1 MNYSILVRDDKKL
14 LITSRGKINQKDDRI
29 DYIKFLVPINYYD
42 IDTSEAFVFL
52 KYQLSGSE
60 NIVTEELESDYE
72 ARNGY
77 YEYIFN
83 VKDELTQ
90 NPGELVFS
98 IEIWSE
104 EKHINTEECS
114 VPINKVSEI
123 AYTDAD
129 MSNAYTSIEKLED
142 YLYEANYDVLDY
154 DFANR
159 YMDKHYPP
167 IGGCSSVRKGL
178 LFGRNYDWY
187 YDNMPEFVVHVTETD
202 TRHASVAVCSGIG
215 ELNND
220 FVNSGEY
227 SSDYKAVPF
236 AVLDGVNDAG
246 VYGNINVVPT
256 GDWGI
261 TTGTMPKIRLKKCL
275 TAMTLLRF
283 VLDNFDSATTAVEY
297 LRDFTSIRMLYNDT
311 IALEAH
317 YMIAD
322 ATKTYAV
329 EFVNNEIVILDIT
342 NKPYM
347 TNFYLKDM
355 NMLPNS
361 HVIDRTTITP
371 HSMGVERYELI
382 DNTYR
387 TIEDTNDMIFLMHKD
402 LKYTQMYS
410 RELDPYWYTELTGNY
425 ETFGDITVTS
435 PVEAFEPVIDY
446 VIEQFEH
453 RDRNTKETWQTV
465 HTSVY
470 NLEARKLYVIPQETG
485 TQHIIN
491 L

>member
-1 MNYSILVRDDKKL
+1 MNYSILVRDDKTL
-14 LITSRGKINQKDDRI
+14 LITAKGKVNQKDDRI
-29 DYIKFLVPINYYD
+29 DCLKFYVPVNYYD

-52 KYQLSGSE
+52 KYQLPNSE
-60 NIVTEELESDYE
+60 NIITEELESDYE
-72 ARNGY
+72 IRNGY
-77 YEYIFN
+77 YEYRFI

-90 NPGELVFS
+90 APGDMIVS
-98 IEIWSE
+98 IEVWSE
-104 EKHINTEECS
+104 EKHVDTEECLI
-114 VPINKVSEI
+114 PICVVSEI
-123 AYTDAD
+123 AYTGAD
-129 MSNAYTSIEKLED
+129 RSNAYTSIEKLED
-142 YLYEANYDVLDY
+142 YLYEANYDDLDY
-154 DFANR
+154 DFAER
-159 YMDKHYPP
+159 YMEKHYPP

-187 YDNMPEFVVHVTETD
+187 YSNMPEIIVHVTETE
-202 TRHASVAVCSGIG
+202 TRHASVAVCSGLG
-215 ELNND
+215 ELNNA

-227 SSDYKAVPF
+227 SSDYKVVPF
-236 AVLDGVNDAG
+236 VVLDGVNDAG

-261 TTGTMPKIRLKKCL
+261 TTGTMPRVKLKKRL

-283 VLDNFDSATTAVEY
+283 VLDNFDSATAAVEY
-297 LRDFTSIRMLYNDT
+297 LRDFTSVRMLYSDSL
-311 IALEAH
+311 ALEAH

-329 EFVNNEIVILDIT
+329 EFINNEMVILDIT

-355 NMLPNS
+355 SMIPNS
-361 HVIDRTTITP
+361 HTVNRNTITP

-410 RELDPYWYTELTGNY
+410 RELDPYWYTELTGKY
-425 ETFGDITVTS
+425 ETFGDLTVLS
-435 PVEAFEPVIDY
+435 PVEDFEPIIDY
-446 VIEQFEH
+446 VINQFEH
-453 RDRNTKETWQTV
+453 RNRDAKETWQTV

-485 TQHIIN
+485 MQHIIN

>member
-1 MNYSILVRDDKKL
+1 MNYSILVRDDRKL
-14 LITSRGKINQKDDRI
+14 LVTSKGKVNKKDNRI
-29 DYIKFLVPINYYD
+29 DYIKFFVPINYYG
-42 IDTSEAFVFL
+42 IDTSEAYVFL
-52 KYQLSGSE
+52 KYKYPESE
-60 NIVTEELESDYE
+60 ILTEELESNYE
-72 ARNGY
+72 PRNGY
-77 YEYIFN
+77 YEYTFL
-83 VKDELTQ
+83 VKDEITQ
-90 NPGELVFS
+90 TIGDIEMS
-98 IEIWSE
+98 IEVWSE
-104 EKHINTEECS
+104 QRHVSTEECS
-114 VPINKVSEI
+114 VPIREI
-123 AYTDAD
+123 GEITETEAD
-129 MSNAYTSIEKLED
+129 MSNAYDSIEKLED
-142 YLYEANYDVLDY
+142 FLYEATYSNLDY
-154 DFANR
+154 DYAER
-159 YMDKHYPP
+159 YMEKHYPP
-167 IGGCSSVRKGL
+167 IGGCSSVRKDL

-187 YDNMPEFVVHVTETD
+187 YSETPTIVVHVTETE

-227 SSDYKAVPF
+227 SANYKAVPF

-246 VYGNINVVPT
+246 VYGNINVVPI

-297 LRDFTSIRMLYNDT
+297 LRDFTSVRMLYNDNL
-311 IALEAH
+311 ALEAH

-322 ATKTYAV
+322 ATKTYSV
-329 EFVNNEIVILDIT
+329 EFVNNEMVILDIT
-342 NKPYM
+342 DKPYM
-347 TNFYLKDM
+347 TNFYLKNM
-355 NMLPNS
+355 AMLPNS
-361 HVIDRTTITP
+361 HVVDRTTITP

-382 DNTYR
+382 DSKYH

-410 RELDPYWYTELTGNY
+410 RDLDPYWYTELTGEY
-425 ETFGDITVTS
+425 ETFGDLTVLS
-435 PVEAFEPVIDY
+435 PVEDFEPIIDY
-446 VIEQFEH
+446 VINQFEH
-453 RDRNTKETWQTV
+453 RNRDAKETWQTV

-485 TQHIIN
+485 MQHIIN